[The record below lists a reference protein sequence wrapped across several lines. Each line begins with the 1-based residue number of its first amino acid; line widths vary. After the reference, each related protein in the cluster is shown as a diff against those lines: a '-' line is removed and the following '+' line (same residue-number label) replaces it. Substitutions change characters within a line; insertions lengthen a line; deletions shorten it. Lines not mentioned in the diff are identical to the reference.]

1 MSCTARLRSVVPL
14 SARTTLLRLRVDGT
28 CLSCFRAGQHVRFAL
43 PDQSESERY
52 QGAFSIASSPQ
63 TFLENGE
70 FEILVKRAARFR
82 PTLQLLAMVDNFMSS
97 QLAQTE
103 RICDA
108 NDILCRFEGADL
120 CIPREFDAETEFLA
134 LVGAGVAKAVAFCSA
149 RDESEAVCAD
159 DFREAVSEQN
169 QRFSYEAW
177 ISGDSI
183 APESVVE
190 KILYAQR
197 LHGGRI
203 PRVFMCGP
211 PEMQLALMP
220 VLRERFG
227 VDKVSYNCVFCR

>member
-1 MSCTARLRSVVPL
+1 
-14 SARTTLLRLRVDGT
+14 
-28 CLSCFRAGQHVRFAL
+28 
-43 PDQSESERY
+43 
-52 QGAFSIASSPQ
+52 
-63 TFLENGE
+63 
-70 FEILVKRAARFR
+70 
-82 PTLQLLAMVDNFMSS
+82 MVDNFMSS

-134 LVGAGVAKAVAFCSA
+134 LVGAGVGIAPLRSLFLSLLDTPSLSTSHAHVLQLA

-227 VDKVSYNCVFCR
+227 VDKVHCEQWSLPKPQ